1 MQKRWTDLPKPIMC
15 LAPMEEVTDTVFRQL
30 LCEIGKPDLMFS
42 EFINVQH
49 IFSHGSNSAIDAIE
63 YQDFEKPLVL
73 QLWGNEPE
81 LYHNAAD
88 MAVNLGY
95 DGVDINMGCPQ
106 PKIIKQAACSALIN
120 NRQLASEI
128 IKATQAGVKGR
139 VPVSVKTRIGFKS
152 VITEDWLGFLLEHNL
167 DAITVHG
174 RTSAQLSL
182 VPADWSEI
190 GKVVKLR
197 DRLNKKTIIIGNGD
211 VTSLAE
217 AKIKVDHYGVD
228 GVMIGRGIFHNPWLF
243 NKNVDLVD
251 KSTRLKTLLRHIQI
265 WQNEWN
271 NQRYYEPLKR
281 FFKIYCQGFPYATEL
296 RVRLMTT
303 NSVDEVIQVLESE
316 IANAV

>member
-1 MQKRWTDLPKPIMC
+1 
-15 LAPMEEVTDTVFRQL
+15 MEEVTDTVFRQL

-49 IFSHGSNSAIDAIE
+49 IFSHGTYSAIDAIE
-63 YQDFEKPLVL
+63 YQEFEKPLVL

-81 LYHNAAD
+81 LYYNAAD

-95 DGVDINMGCPQ
+95 DGIDINMGCPQ
-106 PKIIKQAACSALIN
+106 PKIIKQNACSALIN
-120 NRQLASEI
+120 DRPLASEI
-128 IKATQAGVKGR
+128 IKATQEGVAGR

-152 VITEDWLGFLLEHNL
+152 VLTEDWLGFLLGHDL

-182 VPADWSEI
+182 VPADWAEI
-190 GKVVKLR
+190 GKVVNLR
-197 DRLNKKTIIIGNGD
+197 DSLNKKTLIIGNGD
-211 VTSLAE
+211 VLSLAD
-217 AKIKVDHYGVD
+217 AQVKVDQYRVD

-243 NKNVDLVD
+243 NKNIVTVD
-251 KSTRLKTLLRHIQI
+251 KVTRLKTLLRHIQI
-265 WQNEWN
+265 WQTAWD

-296 RVRLMTT
+296 RVRLMSTR
-303 NSVDEVIQVLESE
+303 NVAEVIELLETE
-316 IANAV
+316 IAQ